1 MDTMHARMK
10 ASEHSDQP
18 ELPTTRREIQYTPP
32 RRAETPQPVG
42 TRNRRPRW
50 LIAAAAAVVALVL
63 LFGAWRMFFGTIG
76 DNIDH
81 GKYQAVF
88 LTSST
93 LPSNVYFGKLER
105 MDNGYF
111 KLTNVYYLQNPTN
124 KTEQSN
130 TTLTVVKMTKEAH
143 APEDA
148 IVLPREQILYYQ
160 NMTNDS
166 KVVQF
171 IKQDSQKN

>member
-1 MDTMHARMK
+1 MDNLHARMQHE
-10 ASEHSDQP
+10 SEEVQP
-18 ELPTTRREIQYTPP
+18 TVVAAPRESSRRYTSPHPAPATPKTPP
-32 RRAETPQPVG
+32 KRRRV
-42 TRNRRPRW
+42 W
-50 LIAAAAAVVALVL
+50 MILVAALVVVAL
-63 LFGAWRMFFGTIG
+63 LFAVAWRFFGVNDG
-76 DNIDH
+76 IDH

-88 LTSST
+88 LSSST

-105 MDNGYF
+105 MGNGYF
-111 KLTNVYYLQNPTN
+111 KLTDVYYLQTPTD
-124 KTEQSN
+124 KTEQAN

-143 APEDA
+143 APEDSL
-148 IVLPREQILYYQ
+148 VLPREQILYYQ